1 MIWINTVVWPLCKV
15 MGSTTSSSE
24 PIGQSA
30 GTSRTFLIH
39 FCTVNSNPIDHSA
52 FTPERLL
59 PWSLFLLS
67 FLKSRTHHST
77 KLSIQYVH
85 SLFVSWDLSDL
96 VVKFT
101 DSDGGV
107 AAEFVQRL
115 QNLNATNSERELSVD
130 KFLTKSEES
139 FFNKVRK
146 RKLNDAASI
155 TSSYREPVW
164 GEPGGTMYSSLACMS
179 FFI

>member
-1 MIWINTVVWPLCKV
+1 
-15 MGSTTSSSE
+15 
-24 PIGQSA
+24 
-30 GTSRTFLIH
+30 
-39 FCTVNSNPIDHSA
+39 
-52 FTPERLL
+52 
-59 PWSLFLLS
+59 
-67 FLKSRTHHST
+67 
-77 KLSIQYVH
+77 
-85 SLFVSWDLSDL
+85 LSDL
-96 VVKFT
+96 VVKFN

-155 TSSYREPVW
+155 PSPYREPVW
-164 GEPGGTMYSSLACMS
+164 GAQGGSMYPSLTCMS